1 MIPSNLIMTYGLTDE
16 QVNKIRDSIPIKSCE
31 VVSTECAT
39 DIIATNE
46 MAVII
51 SCEKLSTSDSKL
63 LHDFFKEIASFP
75 ETIIFLG
82 KPDFLDDIL
91 MFVTTYDS
99 FEELELNL
107 KYVLLSAYRR
117 NKKTV
122 NFSNTLANTILV
134 LSEIRKHPYITTRQL
149 SEKLELSN
157 RTIQRYIETL
167 RVAGE
172 WIEYDYQNKGWKL
185 QAGKAVL
192 WGDF

>member
-172 WIEYDYQNKGWKL
+172 WIEYDYQHKGWKL
-185 QAGKAVL
+185 QAGKSVL

>member
-1 MIPSNLIMTYGLTDE
+1 MTYGLTDE
-16 QVNKIRDSIPIKSCE
+16 QVNKIRDSIPVKSCE

-46 MAVII
+46 MAAII
-51 SCEKLSTSDSKL
+51 SCEKLSPADSKL
-63 LHDFFKEIASFP
+63 LHDFFKEIAPFP
-75 ETIIFLG
+75 ETVIFLG
-82 KPDFLDDIL
+82 KPVFLDDIL
-91 MFVTTYDS
+91 KYVNIYDS

-172 WIEYDYQNKGWKL
+172 WIEYYYQHKGWKL
-185 QAGKAVL
+185 QAGKSVL